1 MRLGLEIGRLTP
13 SDHAWLLALFDSQQ
27 ACHLHLDWR
36 PLAAW
41 LASPE
46 LSCWVMRTHGRVAAA
61 LGAAQKRGGVAWLRF
76 GLQTGQAPPGTLD
89 ELWEALRADLVGR
102 GVALVGILV
111 LDEWIEM
118 HTPSWGFR
126 QTNAV
131 VTYRRY
137 GTAPLPAWQ
146 RSPEQAQRL
155 PKGLLIRPADQ
166 TDLEPVACVDEAAF
180 EPLWQQDLA
189 MLSATSLVAETFTI
203 TELNGEVVGY
213 QLSTRSGDVGHLA
226 RLAVEPRWQR
236 HGLGWALVADMLNF
250 FHRTGA
256 TGVTVNTQQD
266 NLVSQRLY
274 ERMGFRPTGNRV
286 PVWTLDL

>member
-1 MRLGLEIGRLTP
+1 MRLGLEIGRLTS
-13 SDHAWLLALFDSQQ
+13 SDHAWLLALFDSQR

-46 LSCWVMRTHGRVAAA
+46 LSCWVVRTHGRVAAA
-61 LGAAQKRGGVAWLRF
+61 LGAVQKRGGVAWLRF
-76 GLQTGQAPPGTLD
+76 GLRTGQVPPGALD

-102 GVALVGILV
+102 GVALVGILA

-118 HTPSWGFR
+118 HAPGWGFR

-137 GTAPLPAWQ
+137 GTALLPAWQ
-146 RSPEQAQRL
+146 RSPEQVQR
-155 PKGLLIRPADQ
+155 PPEGLLIRPADQ
-166 TDLEPVACVDEAAF
+166 TDLEPVARVDEAAF

-189 MLSATSLVAETFTI
+189 MLSATSLLAETFTVA
-203 TELNGEVVGY
+203 ELDGEIVGY
-213 QLSTRSGDVGHLA
+213 QLSTRSGDIGHLA

-236 HGLGWALVADMLNF
+236 HGLGRALVADMLNF

-256 TGVTVNTQQD
+256 TGVTVNTQRD
-266 NLVSQRLY
+266 NLASQRLY
-274 ERMGFRPTGNRV
+274 ERMGFRPTGSRV
-286 PVWTLDL
+286 PVWTMRF